1 MKDRF
6 NLYRFASPATFYPLA
21 GTVTPYFVAV
31 SLVFGLA
38 GLWLDRTCVANLPAA
53 G

>member
-21 GTVTPYFVAV
+21 GALIPYFVAV
-31 SLVFGLA
+31 SVVFGLA
-38 GLWLDRTCVANLPAA
+38 GLY
-53 G
+53 